1 MKRAEL
7 VIIVGINGAGKTTFY
22 QQNHQRFDQFT
33 YISADEILRKMH
45 GNWRKSDDQIKAL
58 LQMDAT
64 VRKLINQHVNIVY
77 EVNLGGN
84 ARSVVKIMDL
94 AHSMHYSVTVI
105 EIRIRDAALAVER
118 ILHRFKAGGFGA
130 DPALIIKRFT
140 KLESDFAELE
150 QMVDQVIKFDNTQSF
165 IRCD

>member
-7 VIIVGINGAGKTTFY
+7 VIIAGINGAGKTTFY

-118 ILHRFKAGGFGA
+118 ILQRFKAGGFGA

>member
-7 VIIVGINGAGKTTFY
+7 VIIAGINGAGKTTFY

-33 YISADEILRKMH
+33 YISADEFLRKMH

-58 LQMDAT
+58 LQTDAT
-64 VRKLINQHVNIVY
+64 VRKMITQQVNVVY

-84 ARSVVKIMDL
+84 ARSLTKIMDL
-94 AHSMHYSVTVI
+94 AHSSQYSVMVI
-105 EIRIRDAALAVER
+105 EIKIRDAALAVER
-118 ILHRFKAGGFGA
+118 ILQRFKAGGFGA
-130 DPALIIKRFT
+130 DPALITKRFT
-140 KLESDFAELE
+140 KLESNFAELE
-150 QMVDQVIKFDNTQSF
+150 QTADQVIKFDNTQSF

>member
-7 VIIVGINGAGKTTFY
+7 VIIAGINGAGKTTFY
-22 QQNHQRFDQFT
+22 QQNHQWFDQFT
-33 YISADEILRKMH
+33 YISADEFLQKMH

-58 LQMDAT
+58 LQTDAAI
-64 VRKLINQHVNIVY
+64 RELINRHANIIY
-77 EVNLGGN
+77 EVSLGGN
-84 ARSVVKIMDL
+84 VRSVVKIMDL

-105 EIRIRDAALAVER
+105 EIQIRDAALAVER
-118 ILHRFKAGGFGA
+118 ILKRFKAGGFGA
-130 DPALIIKRFT
+130 DPALITKRFT

-150 QMVDQVIKFDNTQSF
+150 QMADQVIKFDNTQSF

>member
-1 MKRAEL
+1 MKQAKL
-7 VIIVGINGAGKTTFY
+7 VIITGINGAGKTTFY
-22 QQNHQRFDQFT
+22 QRNQQRFERFT
-33 YISADEILRKMH
+33 YISADRFLRKMH
-45 GNWRKSDDQIKAL
+45 GNWRKSGDQIKAL
-58 LQMDAT
+58 LQADAA
-64 VRKLINQHVNIVY
+64 VRKAIAQQVNIVY

-84 ARSVVKIMDL
+84 ARNLTKIMDL
-94 AHSMHYSVTVI
+94 AHSSQYSVTVI
-105 EIRIRDAALAVER
+105 EIKIRDAALAVKR

>member
-1 MKRAEL
+1 MDR
-7 VIIVGINGAGKTTFY
+7 VRRSQVGW
-22 QQNHQRFDQFT
+22 
-33 YISADEILRKMH
+33 M
-45 GNWRKSDDQIKAL
+45 L
-58 LQMDAT
+58 LQ
-64 VRKLINQHVNIVY
+64 
-77 EVNLGGN
+77 
-84 ARSVVKIMDL
+84 
-94 AHSMHYSVTVI
+94 
-105 EIRIRDAALAVER
+105 RDAALAVKR

>member
-7 VIIVGINGAGKTTFY
+7 VIIAGINGAGKTTFY

-118 ILHRFKAGGFGA
+118 ILQRFKAGGFGA
-130 DPALIIKRFT
+130 DPALITKRFT

-150 QMVDQVIKFDNTQSF
+150 QTADQVIKFDNTQSF

>member
-7 VIIVGINGAGKTTFY
+7 IIIAGINGAGKTTFY
-22 QQNHQRFDQFT
+22 QQNHQQFNQFT

-84 ARSVVKIMDL
+84 ARSLIKIMDL
-94 AHSMHYSVTVI
+94 AHSMQYSVMVV
-105 EIRIRDAALAVER
+105 EIRIRDAALAVKR

-130 DPALIIKRFT
+130 DPALITKRFT
-140 KLESDFAELE
+140 NLESDFAELE
-150 QMVDQVIKFDNTQSF
+150 RTADHVVKFDNTQAF
-165 IRCD
+165 IKLN

>member
-7 VIIVGINGAGKTTFY
+7 VIIAGINGAGKTTFY

-33 YISADEILRKMH
+33 YISADEFLQKMH

-58 LQMDAT
+58 LQTNAAI
-64 VRKLINQHVNIVY
+64 RELINRHANIVY
-77 EVNLGGN
+77 EVSLGGN
-84 ARSVVKIMDL
+84 VRSVVKIMDL

-105 EIRIRDAALAVER
+105 EIQIRDAALAVER
-118 ILHRFKAGGFGA
+118 ILQRFKAGGFGA
-130 DPALIIKRFT
+130 DLELITKRFT

>member
-7 VIIVGINGAGKTTFY
+7 VIIAGINGAGKTTFY

-118 ILHRFKAGGFGA
+118 ILQRFKAGGFGA
-130 DPALIIKRFT
+130 DPALITKRFT

-150 QMVDQVIKFDNTQSF
+150 QDRKSVV
-165 IRCD
+165 

>member
-7 VIIVGINGAGKTTFY
+7 IIIAGINGAGKTTFY
-22 QQNHQRFDQFT
+22 QQNHQQFNQFT

-118 ILHRFKAGGFGA
+118 ILQRFKAGGFGA
-130 DPALIIKRFT
+130 DSALITKRFT
-140 KLESDFAELE
+140 ELESDFAELE
-150 QMVDQVIKFDNTQSF
+150 QTADQVIKFDNTQSF

>member
-7 VIIVGINGAGKTTFY
+7 VIIAGINGAGKTTFY
-22 QQNHQRFDQFT
+22 QQNHQWFDQFT
-33 YISADEILRKMH
+33 YISADEFLQKMH

-58 LQMDAT
+58 LQTDAAI
-64 VRKLINQHVNIVY
+64 RELINRHANIIY
-77 EVNLGGN
+77 EVSLGGN
-84 ARSVVKIMDL
+84 VRSVVKIMDL

-105 EIRIRDAALAVER
+105 EIQIRDAALAVER
-118 ILHRFKAGGFGA
+118 ILKRFKAGGFGA
-130 DPALIIKRFT
+130 DPALITKRFT

>member
-7 VIIVGINGAGKTTFY
+7 VIIAGINGAGKTTFY
-22 QQNHQRFDQFT
+22 QQNQQRFNRFT
-33 YISADEILRKMH
+33 YVSADEFLRKMH

-58 LQMDAT
+58 LQTDAAI
-64 VRKLINQHVNIVY
+64 RKLINQQINIVY

-84 ARSVVKIMDL
+84 ARSLVKIMDL
-94 AHSMHYSVTVI
+94 AHSMQYSVTVI

-130 DPALIIKRFT
+130 DPALITKRFT

-150 QMVDQVIKFDNTQSF
+150 QAANHVVKFDNTQTF
-165 IRCD
+165 IKLN